1 MRKLSLL
8 PLVLLVGLLV
18 ACGGGA
24 SAPSS
29 GGPVSAPAGVPAT
42 GLAYADPVSTGWR
55 LVKDPN
61 STPTRLLLNL
71 VGPAGLKS
79 RGIGFN
85 LQAPAAVKFGT
96 FDVPVPDTDKTTHH
110 PIKDLG
116 VYYLLN
122 TTPQL
127 GWFPYTPG
135 VRHPLEPTLLG
146 GGLKKGNVLTVG
158 IFQKDRREPAK
169 DSGAPLCQIA
179 LEFNPAAQAAAGDVL
194 PLVIPKAQYMAE
206 DVGQGLELTFELID
220 KAHLVKTQ
228 IAVGSLHAN

>member
-8 PLVLLVGLLV
+8 PLVFLIGLLV
-18 ACGGGA
+18 ACGGGS
-24 SAPSS
+24 SAPGS
-29 GGPVSAPAGVPAT
+29 GGTVSAPAGVPAT
-42 GLAYADPVSTGWR
+42 GFDYVDPVSTGWR
-55 LVKDPN
+55 LVKDPA

-71 VGPAGLKS
+71 VGPTGLKT

-85 LQAPAAVKFGT
+85 LQAPAAVKYGT
-96 FDVPVPDTDKTTHH
+96 FPMAVPNTDKTTNH

-127 GWFPYTPG
+127 GWWPYTPG

-146 GGLKKGNVLTVG
+146 GGLKKGNMLTVG
-158 IFQKDRREPAK
+158 IFQKDRREGAK
-169 DSGAPLCQIA
+169 ESGVPLCQIA
-179 LEFNPAAQAAAGDVL
+179 LEFNPSAQAVAGDVL
-194 PLVIPKAQYMAE
+194 ALVIPKAQYMAE
-206 DVGQGLELTFELID
+206 DIGQGTELTFELID

-228 IAVGSLHAN
+228 IAVGSLRAN